1 MFVTISARTHARPPR
16 RLLAAAWCV
25 ALAVACT
32 RPAPPAAPPVEATD
46 DDNLELVTPLPK
58 RAFRFG
64 RAPTLSPEIT
74 RKNFQPVVEYI
85 AKAVGH
91 PLTLEIP
98 SSYDATIEK
107 VLAGKL
113 DFAFLSPFAYV
124 NAKKRMPELRL
135 LASMLGEGSATY
147 RGYIVTSIDS
157 PVTEVAALK
166 GKRFAFVDRH
176 STSGYLLAV
185 DMLRQAGL
193 DPERDFKKSV
203 FGGSHPAVVELI
215 LSGKADAGAI
225 ASTTFNHMKTEGIAQ
240 KLVILAKS
248 EWMPFDAVVAHPSV
262 PVDFADRVKRA
273 FLELSVRTAEGR
285 AVLLNTTSINGFVD
299 GDDATYDPVRAVSQ
313 RLGVE

>member
-1 MFVTISARTHARPPR
+1 MRFVTV
-16 RLLAAAWCV
+16 LAFAWCV
-25 ALAVACT
+25 ASAVACSD
-32 RPAPPAAPPVEATD
+32 APPAPTPPIEAPDSDA
-46 DDNLELVTPLPK
+46 LELVTPLPK
-58 RAFRFG
+58 RAFRIG
-64 RAPTLSPEIT
+64 RAPTLSPEVT
-74 RKNFQPVVEYI
+74 RKNFQPLVDYI

-98 SSYDATIEK
+98 ASYDATIEK
-107 VLAGKL
+107 VLSGKL

-124 NAKKRMPELRL
+124 NAKKRMPELRI
-135 LASMLGEGSATY
+135 LASLLGEGSATY
-147 RGYIVTSIDS
+147 RGYLVTSIDS

-185 DMLRQAGL
+185 DMLRAGGL
-193 DPERDFKKSV
+193 DPERDFKKTV
-203 FGGSHPAVVELI
+203 FAGSHPAVVELI

-262 PVDFADRVKRA
+262 PVDFADRMERA
-273 FLELSVRTAEGR
+273 FLDLSVRTAEGR
-285 AVLLNTTSINGFVD
+285 AVLLNTTSINGFVE